1 LGEEREMAIYASDYG
16 FDVGNTAE
24 GNSTALQAALN
35 DLKQVGG
42 KLILSSG
49 KYSMAS
55 GVQLVEDTQN
65 APNQI
70 WIIDGQGAVLDW
82 SQSGLTSGVLF
93 QTGADQLSHVHENGY
108 TIIRDLVI
116 IGPEGDTPYVG
127 HTTEYLPAGSST
139 SVTGIYLNYS
149 LNARLSNIMIRK
161 CWNGIVANWTW
172 GLSAEHLFIRDCWN
186 GIRLTSTCTHGTWA
200 HTEIVQ
206 GDCGIVMQPN
216 NEGDVIHAQT
226 FFGLRLEGLWRGV
239 HMDPLDTPSGEAQK
253 ATIRAITFIGIRI
266 EAVYHDGFRART
278 SFVDDP
284 LNDGWQRTNLVDRD
298 TLTHLQSGQNSV
310 MVGM

>member
-1 LGEEREMAIYASDYG
+1 M
-16 FDVGNTAE
+16 
-24 GNSTALQAALN
+24 
-35 DLKQVGG
+35 
-42 KLILSSG
+42 
-49 KYSMAS
+49 
-55 GVQLVEDTQN
+55 
-65 APNQI
+65 
-70 WIIDGQGAVLDW
+70 
-82 SQSGLTSGVLF
+82 
-93 QTGADQLSHVHENGY
+93 SHVHEVGY

-284 LNDGWQRTNLVDRD
+284 LNDGWQRTNLVENITIMGGEWQRPRHPDAFAIRAKQCNGWD
-298 TLTHLQSGQNSV
+298 VAIGVESESNITGLNAPKRVFIQPGYV
-310 MVGM
+310 